1 MFKLKLES
9 KVDVLKCGIGVQVQI
24 FRKIIRELRKG
35 PRRH

>member
-9 KVDVLKCGIGVQVQI
+9 KGDVLKCGIGVQVQI